1 MLADDAL
8 IAYPTDSGYA
18 LGCRFGSTTGP
29 ERIRTIRRLDDRHH
43 FTLVCSQ
50 MAQLG
55 HVVLLDNGG
64 GGIFGLYSTAA
75 AGNDW
80 AEYLTDLEC
89 ARSRR
94 RHPSNREPA
103 WAKDGGYDGTEWD
116 I

>member
-1 MLADDAL
+1 M
-8 IAYPTDSGYA
+8 PTVG
-18 LGCRFGSTTGP
+18 
-29 ERIRTIRRLDDRHH
+29 RTSARTRRLEMSDRP
-43 FTLVCSQ
+43 V
-50 MAQLG
+50 M
-55 HVVLLDNGG
+55 V
-64 GGIFGLYSTAA
+64 
-75 AGNDW
+75 NDW